1 MRRSLAAVVTT
12 AAMALAVAPV
22 GAAHAE
28 EHDSG
33 ATPTGKM
40 LGQASKTAVEGATPK
55 LPTDGL
61 VTSNVPVL
69 NG

>member
-1 MRRSLAAVVTT
+1 MRRSLAAAVTT

-28 EHDSG
+28 GTGSG
-33 ATPTGKM
+33 PTPTGKM
-40 LGQASKTAVEGATPK
+40 LGQASQKAVEGVTPK

-69 NG
+69 D